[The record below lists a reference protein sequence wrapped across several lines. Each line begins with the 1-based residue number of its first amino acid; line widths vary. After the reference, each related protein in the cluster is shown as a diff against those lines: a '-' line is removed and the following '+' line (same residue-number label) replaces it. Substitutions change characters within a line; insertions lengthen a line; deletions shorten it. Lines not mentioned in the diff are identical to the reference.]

1 MSHEKEKQEIIF
13 WGAQL
18 YHRGINHGR
27 SGNISRRVGDKILIT
42 THESYLGFLQEDDI
56 LVMDKEGNI
65 IEGDKEPTS
74 EKALHLSIHE
84 RFPKKNVAIH
94 VHPPYTVHYFHSHD
108 TLTPITLEERVY
120 LGKVG
125 TITQQ
130 TPTITDLASTHR
142 ALDDNDIVV
151 IKDHGVVV
159 IGEDFPYAFSLI
171 ELLEVNARVH
181 LVAMGSPARDARD
194 AREEEGHRTKQIS
207 KKYRLFS
214 RAHIAALVE
223 VINSDEAAQSLGREY
238 DLTTVICTKVTD
250 GEEVFSFHYQQGKIV
265 AVDYSEVNADFIF
278 AAAGGTW
285 KKIFAGDLDPFVAKT
300 QGKIKLAGDFNLL
313 SRWFP
318 VFDRTFSLWR
328 ELPLEP

>member
-18 YHRGINHGR
+18 YRRGINYGR

-42 THESYLGFLQEDDI
+42 AHESYLGFLQEDDI
-56 LVMDKEGNI
+56 LMIDKEGKI
-65 IEGDKEPTS
+65 VEGDKEPTS
-74 EKALHLSIHE
+74 EKPLHISIYQQ
-84 RFPKKNVAIH
+84 FPQKNVAVH
-94 VHPPYTVHYFHSHD
+94 VHPPHTVHYFHYHD

-120 LGKVG
+120 LGKVS

-130 TPTITDLASTHR
+130 TPTITNLASTHE
-142 ALDDNDIVV
+142 ALGNNDIVV
-151 IKDHGVVV
+151 IKDHGVVA
-159 IGEDFPYAFSLI
+159 IGEDFQYTFSLI

-181 LVAMGSPARDARD
+181 LITMGSP
-194 AREEEGHRTKQIS
+194 AREEEGHRTKKIS
-207 KKYRLFS
+207 KKYKLFS
-214 RAHIAALVE
+214 QEHIAALVE
-223 VINSDEAAQSLGREY
+223 VINNDEAAQSLGKEY

-250 GEEVFSFHYQQGKIV
+250 GEEVFSFRYEQGKIV
-265 AVDYSEVNADFIF
+265 AVNYSEDNADFIF
-278 AAAGGTW
+278 TAAGGIW

-300 QGKIKLAGDFNLL
+300 QGKIKLKGDFNLL

-328 ELPLEP
+328 ELPLES

>member
-27 SGNISRRVGDKILIT
+27 SGNISRRVDDKILIT
-42 THESYLGFLQEDDI
+42 AHESYLGFLQQNDI
-56 LVMDKEGNI
+56 LVIDKEGNI
-65 IEGDKEPTS
+65 LEGDKEPTS

-94 VHPPYTVHYFHSHD
+94 VHPPYTVHYFHYHD
-108 TLTPITLEERVY
+108 SLTPITLEERVY
-120 LGKVG
+120 LGKVKA
-125 TITQQ
+125 ITQQ
-130 TPTITDLASTHR
+130 TPTITDLEPVHQ
-142 ALDDNDIVV
+142 ALENNDIVV
-151 IKDHGVVV
+151 IKDHGVVA
-159 IGEDFPYAFSLI
+159 IGEDLRYTFSLI

-181 LVAMGSPARDARD
+181 LITMGSPAR
-194 AREEEGHRTKQIS
+194 EEERPRTKKIS
-207 KKYRLFS
+207 KKYKIFS
-214 RAHIAALVE
+214 REHIAALVE
-223 VINSDEAAQSLGREY
+223 VINSDEAAQSLGKEY

-265 AVDYSEVNADFIF
+265 AVDYSEDNADFIF
-278 AAAGGTW
+278 AAAGRTW

-328 ELPLEP
+328 ELPLES